1 MHPLLIASA
10 LAAVPAGQPLT
21 SADQA
26 AAFAAA
32 GFTRANGEWK
42 SGNCDGSE
50 GASYSPGAIEAVA
63 DLDGDGRPEAIIVE
77 GGAICYGVTGVQF
90 TLVSKQ
96 ADRRWTRLY
105 QSLGIPRILASRVKG
120 WAEIEVGVPGP
131 CQPVIQWNGT
141 SYVIGRRH
149 GDGGRPCR

>member
-1 MHPLLIASA
+1 MHLLLIASA
-10 LAAVPAGQPLT
+10 VAAGPAGYTLAP
-21 SADQA
+21 ADKA
-26 AAFAAA
+26 PAFAAA
-32 GFTRANGEWK
+32 GFHRANGEWK

-63 DLDGDGRPEAIIVE
+63 DLNGDGRPEAIIVE
-77 GGAICYGVTGVQF
+77 SGAICFGSTGMQF

-96 ADRRWTRLY
+96 ADGRWIRLY

-120 WAEIEVGVPGP
+120 WAEIEVGIPGP
-131 CQPVIQWNGT
+131 CQPVIQWNGS
-141 SYVIGRRH
+141 SYEIGRRH